1 MKTEQVFA
9 KKCVSV
15 PFQSRYFMVKL
26 IPASTI
32 ILSTLL
38 PGPAVHQL
46 HAQTDPPIFR
56 WGGSVEVSTSTLTM
70 REGETV
76 SYSVRLSEQPL
87 ADGWWVFVQVDGVVY
102 HDGEFTKP
110 GETEP
115 WIRWVPSVGW
125 KTDPVPGSSDPTR
138 WRTVSITARQDDDD
152 DDEFLTFTHAVW
164 DKDTNCPEF
173 LHAVAPVQV
182 RIIDDDRP
190 GGTVPDLEI
199 QDAEVTEG
207 GIAAFTVTLSSSSEV
222 PVTVSYETIDGT
234 ATAGADY
241 TTTSGTLSFTPGQT
255 TKRVEVPTLEDDEA
269 EETETFT
276 VQLSAPSGA
285 TVADGTGTGTIIDDD
300 GGGGSVPRIEIEDAE
315 VTEGG
320 IAAFTVTLS
329 SSSEVPVTVSYET
342 IDGTATAGADYTTT
356 SGTLSFTPGQTTKR
370 VEVPTL
376 EDDEAEETET
386 FTVQLSAPSGAT
398 VADGTG
404 TGTITDNDEAP
415 TITIGDA
422 RVTEGGTAEFT
433 VTLSSAA
440 TGAVTVSYATVDG
453 TATAGADYTTTSGML
468 TFEVNGDRTQRV
480 EVPTLEDDE
489 AEETETFTVQLSAP
503 SGATVADGTGTG
515 TITDNDEAPTITIGD
530 ARVTEGGIA
539 EFTVT
544 LSSAA
549 TGAVTVS
556 YATVDGTATAGA
568 DYTTTSG
575 MLTFEVNGDRTQRVE
590 VPTLE
595 DDEAEETETF
605 TVQLSAPSGATVA
618 DGTGT
623 GTITDNDEAP
633 TITIGDARVTEGG
646 IAEFTVTLSSAATRA
661 VTVSYATVDGTATA
675 GADYTTT
682 SGMLTFEVNGDR
694 TQRVEVPTLEDDE
707 AEETE
712 TFTVQLSAPSGA
724 TVADGTGTGTITDND
739 EAPTITIGDARVTE
753 GGIAEFTVTLSSAA
767 TRAVTVSYATVDGTA
782 TAGADYTTTSGML
795 TFEVNG
801 DRTQRVEVPTLED
814 DEAEETETFT
824 VQLSAP
830 SGATVA
836 DGTGTGTITDNDEAP
851 TITIGDARVTEGGT
865 AAFTVTLSSAA
876 TGAVTVS
883 YATVDGTATAGAD
896 YTTTSGMLTF
906 EVNGDR
912 TQRVEVPTLED
923 DEAEETETFTV
934 QLSAP
939 SGATVADGTG
949 TGTITDNDEAPTITI
964 GDARVTEGGT
974 AAFTVTLSSAATG
987 AVTVSYAT
995 VDGTATAGADY
1006 TTTSGMLTFEVN
1018 GDRTQRVEVPTLEDD
1033 EAEETETF
1041 TVQLSAPS
1049 GATVAD
1055 GTGTGT
1061 ITDNDEAPTIT
1072 IGDARVTEGGT
1083 AAFTV
1088 TLSSAA
1094 TGAVTVSYATV
1105 DGTATAGADYTTT
1118 SGMLTFEVN
1127 GDRTQRVEV
1136 PTLEDDEAEETE
1148 TFTVQL
1154 SAPSGA
1160 TVADGTG
1167 TGTITDNVQRSSRGV
1182 HRIVLPEMARAMA
1195 FTPNCRIE
1203 QALSDAPVQL
1213 AGDGGRA
1220 RLSLSS
1226 ALTSGRR
1233 TGPGAEPLT
1242 IDQAL
1247 DDVRFLT
1254 SSQQEGGSGG
1264 FAAWGCADRLS
1275 LNGGGG
1281 GAVPWNGDV
1290 FSAHLGA
1297 DVRLGSDVV
1306 AGFSLSRLRGSFEY
1320 RMGGSGGGEA
1330 AGAYE
1335 PRMTGIHPFLVW
1347 SVTPAVK
1354 LWATYGHGWGE
1365 LQFTND
1371 LAGRGDTGSSTLN
1384 SGIVGFV
1391 GCVLVCGAT
1400 TVRVKGEWAI
1410 AYMDL
1415 GAADRGLFDALKV
1428 YVQRVRY
1435 RAEVRQEHFLASGHW
1450 LSPWAELGF
1459 RHDAGDGERGG
1470 GLELGGGLRYRNSDT
1485 GLSVESEGRWLAFHQ
1500 STIHEW
1506 GFGTRILYD
1515 PGASERGVS
1524 VGLTPT
1530 WGRTASGVAQLWE
1543 QGSAVPTS
1551 YDATGPRL
1559 EAHVGYGFGV
1569 PRRRGALTPYV
1580 SMALGDELARGYRVG
1595 SHLAT
1600 GRSTNVNLELERRG
1614 HGAAPATYG
1623 ITARGTILF

>member
-1 MKTEQVFA
+1 MKVFA

-15 PFQSRYFMVKL
+15 PFQSRYFMLKL

-38 PGPAVHQL
+38 PGTAIHQL
-46 HAQTDPPIFR
+46 HAQTGPPIFR

-125 KTDPVPGSSDPTR
+125 ETDPVPGSSDPTR

-152 DDEFLTFTHAVW
+152 DDEFLTFTHEVW

-190 GGTVPDLEI
+190 GGTAPDLEI

-207 GIAAFTVTLSSSSEV
+207 GIAEFTVTLSSAATGA
-222 PVTVSYETIDGT
+222 VTVSYATVDGT

-241 TTTSGTLSFTPGQT
+241 TTTSGMLSFTPGQT
-255 TKRVEVPTLEDDEA
+255 TKRVEVQTLPDTDQEGA
-269 EETETFT
+269 ESFT
-276 VQLSAPSGA
+276 VRLSGA
-285 TVADGTGTGTIIDDD
+285 TGATLTDGVATGTILDDD
-300 GGGGSVPRIEIEDAE
+300 DRPSLRIGDAR

-320 IAAFTVTLS
+320 TAEFTVTLS
-329 SSSEVPVTVSYET
+329 SAATGAVTVSYAT
-342 IDGTATAGADYTTT
+342 VDGTATAGADYTTT
-356 SGTLSFTPGQTTKR
+356 SGMLTFEVNGDRTQR

-530 ARVTEGGIA
+530 ARVTEGGTA

-646 IAEFTVTLSSAATRA
+646 TAE
-661 VTVSYATVDGTATA
+661 
-675 GADYTTT
+675 
-682 SGMLTFEVNGDR
+682 
-694 TQRVEVPTLEDDE
+694 
-707 AEETE
+707 
-712 TFTVQLSAPSGA
+712 
-724 TVADGTGTGTITDND
+724 
-739 EAPTITIGDARVTE
+739 
-753 GGIAEFTVTLSSAA
+753 
-767 TRAVTVSYATVDGTA
+767 
-782 TAGADYTTTSGML
+782 
-795 TFEVNG
+795 
-801 DRTQRVEVPTLED
+801 
-814 DEAEETETFT
+814 
-824 VQLSAP
+824 
-830 SGATVA
+830 
-836 DGTGTGTITDNDEAP
+836 
-851 TITIGDARVTEGGT
+851 
-865 AAFTVTLSSAA
+865 FTVTLSSAA

-974 AAFTVTLSSAATG
+974 AEFTVTLSSAATG

-1083 AAFTV
+1083 AEFTV

-1580 SMALGDELARGYRVG
+1580 SMALGDEVARGYRVG

>member
-1 MKTEQVFA
+1 M
-9 KKCVSV
+9 
-15 PFQSRYFMVKL
+15 
-26 IPASTI
+26 
-32 ILSTLL
+32 
-38 PGPAVHQL
+38 
-46 HAQTDPPIFR
+46 
-56 WGGSVEVSTSTLTM
+56 
-70 REGETV
+70 
-76 SYSVRLSEQPL
+76 
-87 ADGWWVFVQVDGVVY
+87 
-102 HDGEFTKP
+102 
-110 GETEP
+110 
-115 WIRWVPSVGW
+115 
-125 KTDPVPGSSDPTR
+125 
-138 WRTVSITARQDDDD
+138 
-152 DDEFLTFTHAVW
+152 
-164 DKDTNCPEF
+164 
-173 LHAVAPVQV
+173 
-182 RIIDDDRP
+182 
-190 GGTVPDLEI
+190 
-199 QDAEVTEG
+199 
-207 GIAAFTVTLSSSSEV
+207 
-222 PVTVSYETIDGT
+222 
-234 ATAGADY
+234 AGADY
-241 TTTSGTLSFTPGQT
+241 TTTSGMLTFEVNGDRTQ
-255 TKRVEVPTLEDDEA
+255 RVEVPTLEDDEA

-300 GGGGSVPRIEIEDAE
+300 GGGGGSVPRIEIEDAE

-320 IAAFTVTLS
+320 IASFEVTLS
-329 SSSEVPVTVSYET
+329 SAPTRTVTVAYRT
-342 IDGTATAGADYTTT
+342 VDGTAVAGADYTTT
-356 SGTLSFTPGQTTKR
+356 SGMLTFEVNGDRTQRVEVPTLEDYEAEETETFTVQLSAPSGATVADGTGTGTIIDDDGGGGGSVPRIEIEDAEVTEGGIASFEVTLSSAPTRTVTVAYRTVDGTAVAGADYTTTSGMLTFEVNGDRTQR

-468 TFEVNGDRTQRV
+468 TFEVNGD
-480 EVPTLEDDE
+480 
-489 AEETETFTVQLSAP
+489 
-503 SGATVADGTGTG
+503 G
-515 TITDNDEAPTITIGD
+515 
-530 ARVTEGGIA
+530 
-539 EFTVT
+539 
-544 LSSAA
+544 
-549 TGAVTVS
+549 
-556 YATVDGTATAGA
+556 
-568 DYTTTSG
+568 
-575 MLTFEVNGDRTQRVE
+575 
-590 VPTLE
+590 
-595 DDEAEETETF
+595 
-605 TVQLSAPSGATVA
+605 
-618 DGTGT
+618 
-623 GTITDNDEAP
+623 
-633 TITIGDARVTEGG
+633 
-646 IAEFTVTLSSAATRA
+646 
-661 VTVSYATVDGTATA
+661 
-675 GADYTTT
+675 
-682 SGMLTFEVNGDR
+682 
-694 TQRVEVPTLEDDE
+694 
-707 AEETE
+707 
-712 TFTVQLSAPSGA
+712 
-724 TVADGTGTGTITDND
+724 
-739 EAPTITIGDARVTE
+739 
-753 GGIAEFTVTLSSAA
+753 
-767 TRAVTVSYATVDGTA
+767 
-782 TAGADYTTTSGML
+782 
-795 TFEVNG
+795 
-801 DRTQRVEVPTLED
+801 TQRVEVPTLED

-865 AAFTVTLSSAA
+865 A
-876 TGAVTVS
+876 
-883 YATVDGTATAGAD
+883 
-896 YTTTSGMLTF
+896 
-906 EVNGDR
+906 E
-912 TQRVEVPTLED
+912 
-923 DEAEETETFTV
+923 
-934 QLSAP
+934 
-939 SGATVADGTG
+939 
-949 TGTITDNDEAPTITI
+949 
-964 GDARVTEGGT
+964 
-974 AAFTVTLSSAATG
+974 
-987 AVTVSYAT
+987 
-995 VDGTATAGADY
+995 
-1006 TTTSGMLTFEVN
+1006 
-1018 GDRTQRVEVPTLEDD
+1018 
-1033 EAEETETF
+1033 
-1041 TVQLSAPS
+1041 
-1049 GATVAD
+1049 
-1055 GTGTGT
+1055 
-1061 ITDNDEAPTIT
+1061 
-1072 IGDARVTEGGT
+1072 
-1083 AAFTV
+1083 FTV

-1580 SMALGDELARGYRVG
+1580 SMALGDEVARGYRVG

-1623 ITARGTILF
+1623 IMARGTILF

>member
-1 MKTEQVFA
+1 MKTKQVFA

-15 PFQSRYFMVKL
+15 PFQSRYFMLKL

-38 PGPAVHQL
+38 PGTAVHQL

-152 DDEFLTFTHAVW
+152 DDEFLTFTHEVW

-207 GIAAFTVTLSSSSEV
+207 GIASFEVTLSSAPTRTVTVAYRTVDGTAVAGADYTTTSGMLTFEVNGDRTQRVEVRTLEDDEAEETETFTVQLSAPSGATVADGTGTGTIIDDDGGGGGSVPRIEIEDAEVTEGGIASFEVTLSSSSEV

-241 TTTSGTLSFTPGQT
+241 TTTSGMLTFEVNGDRTQ
-255 TKRVEVPTLEDDEA
+255 RVEVRTLEDDEA

-320 IAAFTVTLS
+320 IASFEVTLS
-329 SSSEVPVTVSYET
+329 SARRTVTVAYRT
-342 IDGTATAGADYTTT
+342 VDGTAVAGADYTTT
-356 SGTLSFTPGQTTKR
+356 SGMLTFEVNGDRTQR
-370 VEVPTL
+370 VEVRTL

-404 TGTITDNDEAP
+404 TGTIIDDDGGGGGSVPRIEIEDAEVTEGGIASFEVTLSSAPTRTVTVAYRTVDGTAVAGADYTTTSGMLTFEVNGDRTQRVEVRTLEDDEAEETETFTVQLSAPSGATVADGTGTGTIIDDDGGGGGSVPRIEIEDAEVTEGGIASFEVTLSSAP
-415 TITIGDA
+415 TRTVTVAYRTVDGTAVAGADYTTTSGMLTFEVNGDRTQRVEVRTLEDDEAEETETFTVRLSGATGATLTDGVATGTILDDDDRPSLRIGDARVTEGGTAEFTVTLRSDANGNGGLPHSGRDSRGRCRLHDHERDADVRGEWRQDTTRRGPDARGRRSRGDRDLHGPAERGHRGDADGRRRCPTGTILDDDDRPSLRIGDA

-480 EVPTLEDDE
+480 EV
-489 AEETETFTVQLSAP
+489 
-503 SGATVADGTGTG
+503 
-515 TITDNDEAPTITIGD
+515 
-530 ARVTEGGIA
+530 R
-539 EFTVT
+539 
-544 LSSAA
+544 
-549 TGAVTVS
+549 
-556 YATVDGTATAGA
+556 
-568 DYTTTSG
+568 
-575 MLTFEVNGDRTQRVE
+575 
-590 VPTLE
+590 
-595 DDEAEETETF
+595 
-605 TVQLSAPSGATVA
+605 
-618 DGTGT
+618 
-623 GTITDNDEAP
+623 
-633 TITIGDARVTEGG
+633 
-646 IAEFTVTLSSAATRA
+646 
-661 VTVSYATVDGTATA
+661 
-675 GADYTTT
+675 
-682 SGMLTFEVNGDR
+682 
-694 TQRVEVPTLEDDE
+694 
-707 AEETE
+707 
-712 TFTVQLSAPSGA
+712 
-724 TVADGTGTGTITDND
+724 
-739 EAPTITIGDARVTE
+739 
-753 GGIAEFTVTLSSAA
+753 
-767 TRAVTVSYATVDGTA
+767 
-782 TAGADYTTTSGML
+782 
-795 TFEVNG
+795 
-801 DRTQRVEVPTLED
+801 
-814 DEAEETETFT
+814 
-824 VQLSAP
+824 
-830 SGATVA
+830 
-836 DGTGTGTITDNDEAP
+836 
-851 TITIGDARVTEGGT
+851 
-865 AAFTVTLSSAA
+865 
-876 TGAVTVS
+876 
-883 YATVDGTATAGAD
+883 
-896 YTTTSGMLTF
+896 
-906 EVNGDR
+906 
-912 TQRVEVPTLED
+912 
-923 DEAEETETFTV
+923 
-934 QLSAP
+934 
-939 SGATVADGTG
+939 
-949 TGTITDNDEAPTITI
+949 
-964 GDARVTEGGT
+964 
-974 AAFTVTLSSAATG
+974 
-987 AVTVSYAT
+987 
-995 VDGTATAGADY
+995 
-1006 TTTSGMLTFEVN
+1006 
-1018 GDRTQRVEVPTLEDD
+1018 
-1033 EAEETETF
+1033 
-1041 TVQLSAPS
+1041 
-1049 GATVAD
+1049 
-1055 GTGTGT
+1055 
-1061 ITDNDEAPTIT
+1061 
-1072 IGDARVTEGGT
+1072 
-1083 AAFTV
+1083 
-1088 TLSSAA
+1088 
-1094 TGAVTVSYATV
+1094 
-1105 DGTATAGADYTTT
+1105 
-1118 SGMLTFEVN
+1118 
-1127 GDRTQRVEV
+1127 
-1136 PTLEDDEAEETE
+1136 TLEDDEAEETE

-1371 LAGRGDTGSSTLN
+1371 LAGRVDTGSSTLN

-1580 SMALGDELARGYRVG
+1580 SMALGDEVARGYRVG

>member
-38 PGPAVHQL
+38 PGTAVHQL
-46 HAQTDPPIFR
+46 HAQTDPPIFS

-102 HDGEFTKP
+102 PDGEFTKP

-320 IAAFTVTLS
+320 IAEFTVTLS
-329 SSSEVPVTVSYET
+329 SAATGAVTVSYAT
-342 IDGTATAGADYTTT
+342 VDGTATAGADYTTT
-356 SGTLSFTPGQTTKR
+356 SGMLTFEVNGDRTQRVEVPTLEDDEAEETETFTVQLSAPSGATVADGTGTGTIIDDDGGGGGSVPRIEIEDAEVTEGGIASFEVTLSSAPTRTVTVAYRTVDGTAVAGADYTTTSGMLTFEVNGDRTQR

-530 ARVTEGGIA
+530 ARVTEGG
-539 EFTVT
+539 T
-544 LSSAA
+544 AA
-549 TGAVTVS
+549 
-556 YATVDGTATAGA
+556 
-568 DYTTTSG
+568 
-575 MLTFEVNGDRTQRVE
+575 
-590 VPTLE
+590 
-595 DDEAEETETF
+595 
-605 TVQLSAPSGATVA
+605 
-618 DGTGT
+618 
-623 GTITDNDEAP
+623 
-633 TITIGDARVTEGG
+633 
-646 IAEFTVTLSSAATRA
+646 FTVTLSSAATRA

-949 TGTITDNDEAPTITI
+949 TGTITDN
-964 GDARVTEGGT
+964 
-974 AAFTVTLSSAATG
+974 
-987 AVTVSYAT
+987 
-995 VDGTATAGADY
+995 
-1006 TTTSGMLTFEVN
+1006 
-1018 GDRTQRVEVPTLEDD
+1018 
-1033 EAEETETF
+1033 
-1041 TVQLSAPS
+1041 
-1049 GATVAD
+1049 
-1055 GTGTGT
+1055 
-1061 ITDNDEAPTIT
+1061 
-1072 IGDARVTEGGT
+1072 
-1083 AAFTV
+1083 
-1088 TLSSAA
+1088 
-1094 TGAVTVSYATV
+1094 
-1105 DGTATAGADYTTT
+1105 
-1118 SGMLTFEVN
+1118 
-1127 GDRTQRVEV
+1127 
-1136 PTLEDDEAEETE
+1136 
-1148 TFTVQL
+1148 
-1154 SAPSGA
+1154 
-1160 TVADGTG
+1160 
-1167 TGTITDNVQRSSRGV
+1167 VQRSSRGV

-1254 SSQQEGGSGG
+1254 SSQQEGGIGG

-1580 SMALGDELARGYRVG
+1580 SMALGDEVARGYRVG

>member
-15 PFQSRYFMVKL
+15 PFQSRYFMLKL

-38 PGPAVHQL
+38 PGTAVHQL

-152 DDEFLTFTHAVW
+152 DDEFLTFTHEVW

-190 GGTVPDLEI
+190 GGTVPDL
-199 QDAEVTEG
+199 
-207 GIAAFTVTLSSSSEV
+207 
-222 PVTVSYETIDGT
+222 
-234 ATAGADY
+234 
-241 TTTSGTLSFTPGQT
+241 
-255 TKRVEVPTLEDDEA
+255 
-269 EETETFT
+269 
-276 VQLSAPSGA
+276 
-285 TVADGTGTGTIIDDD
+285 
-300 GGGGSVPRIEIEDAE
+300 EIEDAE

-356 SGTLSFTPGQTTKR
+356 SGMLTFEVNGDRTQR

-404 TGTITDNDEAP
+404 TGTIIDDDGGGGGSVPRIE
-415 TITIGDA
+415 IEDA
-422 RVTEGGTAEFT
+422 EVTEGGIASFE
-433 VTLSSAA
+433 VTLSSAP

-515 TITDNDEAPTITIGD
+515 TIIDDDGGGGGSVPRIEIED
-530 ARVTEGGIA
+530 AEVTEGGIA
-539 EFTVT
+539 SFEVT
-544 LSSAA
+544 LSSAP

-623 GTITDNDEAP
+623 GTIIDDDGGGGGSVPRIE
-633 TITIGDARVTEGG
+633 IEDAEVTEGG
-646 IAEFTVTLSSAATRA
+646 IASFEVTLSSA
-661 VTVSYATVDGTATA
+661 
-675 GADYTTT
+675 
-682 SGMLTFEVNGDR
+682 
-694 TQRVEVPTLEDDE
+694 P
-707 AEETE
+707 
-712 TFTVQLSAPSGA
+712 
-724 TVADGTGTGTITDND
+724 
-739 EAPTITIGDARVTE
+739 
-753 GGIAEFTVTLSSAA
+753 
-767 TRAVTVSYATVDGTA
+767 
-782 TAGADYTTTSGML
+782 
-795 TFEVNG
+795 
-801 DRTQRVEVPTLED
+801 
-814 DEAEETETFT
+814 
-824 VQLSAP
+824 
-830 SGATVA
+830 
-836 DGTGTGTITDNDEAP
+836 
-851 TITIGDARVTEGGT
+851 
-865 AAFTVTLSSAA
+865 

-974 AAFTVTLSSAATG
+974 A
-987 AVTVSYAT
+987 
-995 VDGTATAGADY
+995 
-1006 TTTSGMLTFEVN
+1006 E
-1018 GDRTQRVEVPTLEDD
+1018 
-1033 EAEETETF
+1033 
-1041 TVQLSAPS
+1041 
-1049 GATVAD
+1049 
-1055 GTGTGT
+1055 
-1061 ITDNDEAPTIT
+1061 
-1072 IGDARVTEGGT
+1072 
-1083 AAFTV
+1083 FTV

-1435 RAEVRQEHFLASGHW
+1435 RAEVRQEHFLDSGHW

-1580 SMALGDELARGYRVG
+1580 SMALGDEVARGYRVG

-1623 ITARGTILF
+1623 ITALGTILF

>member
-1 MKTEQVFA
+1 ML
-9 KKCVSV
+9 
-15 PFQSRYFMVKL
+15 KL

-38 PGPAVHQL
+38 PGTAVHQL

-102 HDGEFTKP
+102 HDGEFTKS

-152 DDEFLTFTHAVW
+152 DDEFLTFTHEVW

-207 GIAAFTVTLSSSSEV
+207 GIAEFTVTLSSSSEM

-255 TKRVEVPTLEDDEA
+255 T
-269 EETETFT
+269 
-276 VQLSAPSGA
+276 
-285 TVADGTGTGTIIDDD
+285 
-300 GGGGSVPRIEIEDAE
+300 
-315 VTEGG
+315 
-320 IAAFTVTLS
+320 
-329 SSSEVPVTVSYET
+329 
-342 IDGTATAGADYTTT
+342 
-356 SGTLSFTPGQTTKR
+356 
-370 VEVPTL
+370 
-376 EDDEAEETET
+376 
-386 FTVQLSAPSGAT
+386 
-398 VADGTG
+398 
-404 TGTITDNDEAP
+404 
-415 TITIGDA
+415 
-422 RVTEGGTAEFT
+422 
-433 VTLSSAA
+433 
-440 TGAVTVSYATVDG
+440 
-453 TATAGADYTTTSGML
+453 
-468 TFEVNGDRTQRV
+468 QRV

-503 SGATVADGTGTG
+503 SGATLADGTGTG
-515 TITDNDEAPTITIGD
+515 TITDDDGGGGGSVPRIEIED
-530 ARVTEGGIA
+530 AEVTEGGIA
-539 EFTVT
+539 SFEVT
-544 LSSAA
+544 LSSAP
-549 TGAVTVS
+549 TRTVTVA
-556 YATVDGTATAGA
+556 YRTVDGTA
-568 DYTTTSG
+568 
-575 MLTFEVNGDRTQRVE
+575 V
-590 VPTLE
+590 
-595 DDEAEETETF
+595 
-605 TVQLSAPSGATVA
+605 
-618 DGTGT
+618 
-623 GTITDNDEAP
+623 
-633 TITIGDARVTEGG
+633 
-646 IAEFTVTLSSAATRA
+646 
-661 VTVSYATVDGTATA
+661 
-675 GADYTTT
+675 
-682 SGMLTFEVNGDR
+682 
-694 TQRVEVPTLEDDE
+694 
-707 AEETE
+707 
-712 TFTVQLSAPSGA
+712 
-724 TVADGTGTGTITDND
+724 
-739 EAPTITIGDARVTE
+739 
-753 GGIAEFTVTLSSAA
+753 
-767 TRAVTVSYATVDGTA
+767 
-782 TAGADYTTTSGML
+782 AGADYTTTSGML

-865 AAFTVTLSSAA
+865 AEFTVTLSSSSEMP
-876 TGAVTVS
+876 VTVS
-883 YATVDGTATAGAD
+883 YETIDGTATAGADYTTTSGTLSFTPGQTTQRVEVPTLEDDEAEETETFTVQLSAPSGATVADGTGTGTITDDDGGGGGSVPRIEIEDAEVTEGGIASFEVTLSSAPTRTVTVAYRTVDGTAVAGAD

-974 AAFTVTLSSAATG
+974 AEFTVTLSSSSEMP
-987 AVTVSYAT
+987 VTVSYET
-995 VDGTATAGADY
+995 IDGTATAGADY
-1006 TTTSGMLTFEVN
+1006 TTTSG
-1018 GDRTQRVEVPTLEDD
+1018 
-1033 EAEETETF
+1033 
-1041 TVQLSAPS
+1041 
-1049 GATVAD
+1049 
-1055 GTGTGT
+1055 
-1061 ITDNDEAPTIT
+1061 
-1072 IGDARVTEGGT
+1072 
-1083 AAFTV
+1083 
-1088 TLSSAA
+1088 TLSF
-1094 TGAVTVSYATV
+1094 TPGQT
-1105 DGTATAGADYTTT
+1105 
-1118 SGMLTFEVN
+1118 
-1127 GDRTQRVEV
+1127 TQRVEV

-1371 LAGRGDTGSSTLN
+1371 LAGSGDTGSSTLN

-1580 SMALGDELARGYRVG
+1580 SMALGDEVARGYRVG

-1600 GRSTNVNLELERRG
+1600 GWSTNVNLELERRG

>member
-1 MKTEQVFA
+1 M
-9 KKCVSV
+9 
-15 PFQSRYFMVKL
+15 
-26 IPASTI
+26 
-32 ILSTLL
+32 
-38 PGPAVHQL
+38 
-46 HAQTDPPIFR
+46 
-56 WGGSVEVSTSTLTM
+56 
-70 REGETV
+70 
-76 SYSVRLSEQPL
+76 
-87 ADGWWVFVQVDGVVY
+87 
-102 HDGEFTKP
+102 
-110 GETEP
+110 
-115 WIRWVPSVGW
+115 
-125 KTDPVPGSSDPTR
+125 
-138 WRTVSITARQDDDD
+138 
-152 DDEFLTFTHAVW
+152 
-164 DKDTNCPEF
+164 
-173 LHAVAPVQV
+173 

-199 QDAEVTEG
+199 HDAEVTEG

-255 TKRVEVPTLEDDEA
+255 TKRVEVQTLPDTDQEGA
-269 EETETFT
+269 ESFT
-276 VQLSAPSGA
+276 VRLSGA
-285 TVADGTGTGTIIDDD
+285 TGATLTDGVATGTILDDD
-300 GGGGSVPRIEIEDAE
+300 DRPSLRIGDAR

-320 IAAFTVTLS
+320 TAEFTVTLS
-329 SSSEVPVTVSYET
+329 SAATGAVTVSYAT
-342 IDGTATAGADYTTT
+342 VDGTATAGADYTTT
-356 SGTLSFTPGQTTKR
+356 SGMLTFEVNGDRTQR

-530 ARVTEGGIA
+530 ARVTEGGTA

-646 IAEFTVTLSSAATRA
+646 TAEFTVTLSSAATGA

-724 TVADGTGTGTITDND
+724 TVADGTGTGTIIDD
-739 EAPTITIGDARVTE
+739 DGGGGGSVPRIEIEDAEVTE
-753 GGIAEFTVTLSSAA
+753 GGIASFEVTLSSAP
-767 TRAVTVSYATVDGTA
+767 TRTVTVAYRTVDGTA
-782 TAGADYTTTSGML
+782 VAGADYTTTSGML

-865 AAFTVTLSSAA
+865 AEFTVTLSSAA

-974 AAFTVTLSSAATG
+974 A
-987 AVTVSYAT
+987 
-995 VDGTATAGADY
+995 
-1006 TTTSGMLTFEVN
+1006 E
-1018 GDRTQRVEVPTLEDD
+1018 
-1033 EAEETETF
+1033 
-1041 TVQLSAPS
+1041 
-1049 GATVAD
+1049 
-1055 GTGTGT
+1055 
-1061 ITDNDEAPTIT
+1061 
-1072 IGDARVTEGGT
+1072 
-1083 AAFTV
+1083 FTV

-1410 AYMDL
+1410 AYMDF

-1580 SMALGDELARGYRVG
+1580 SMALGDEVARGYRVG

-1623 ITARGTILF
+1623 IMARGTILF

>member
-15 PFQSRYFMVKL
+15 PFQSRYFMLKL

-38 PGPAVHQL
+38 PGTAVHQL

-152 DDEFLTFTHAVW
+152 DDEFLTFTHEVW

-255 TKRVEVPTLEDDEA
+255 TKRVEVQTLEDDEA

-300 GGGGSVPRIEIEDAE
+300 GGGGGSVPRIEIEDAE

-320 IAAFTVTLS
+320 IA
-329 SSSEVPVTVSYET
+329 
-342 IDGTATAGADYTTT
+342 
-356 SGTLSFTPGQTTKR
+356 SF
-370 VEVPTL
+370 E
-376 EDDEAEETET
+376 
-386 FTVQLSAPSGAT
+386 
-398 VADGTG
+398 
-404 TGTITDNDEAP
+404 
-415 TITIGDA
+415 
-422 RVTEGGTAEFT
+422 
-433 VTLSSAA
+433 VTLSSAP
-440 TGAVTVSYATVDG
+440 TRTVTVAYRTVDG
-453 TATAGADYTTTSGML
+453 TAVAGADYTTTSGML

-515 TITDNDEAPTITIGD
+515 TIIDDDGGGGGSVPRIEIED
-530 ARVTEGGIA
+530 AEVTEGGIA
-539 EFTVT
+539 SFEVT
-544 LSSAA
+544 LSSAP
-549 TGAVTVS
+549 TRTVTVA
-556 YATVDGTATAGA
+556 YRTVDGTAVAGA

-623 GTITDNDEAP
+623 GTIIDDDGGGGGSVPRIE
-633 TITIGDARVTEGG
+633 IEDAEVTEGG
-646 IAEFTVTLSSAATRA
+646 IASFEVTLSSAPTRTVTVAYRTVDGTAVAGADYTTTSGMLTFEVNGDRTQRVEVPTLEDDEAEETETFTVQLSAPSGATVADGTGTGTIIDDDGGGGGSVPRIEIEDAEVTEGGIASFEVTLSSAPTRTVTVAYRTVDGTAVAGADYTTTSGMLTFEVNGDRTQRVEVPTLEDDEAEETETFTVQLSAPSGATVADGTGTGTIIDDDGGGGGSVPRIEIEDAEVTEGGIASFEVTLSSAPTRA

-724 TVADGTGTGTITDND
+724 TVADGTGTGTIIDD
-739 EAPTITIGDARVTE
+739 DGGGGGSVPRIEIEDAEVTE
-753 GGIAEFTVTLSSAA
+753 GGIASFEVTLSSAP
-767 TRAVTVSYATVDGTA
+767 TR
-782 TAGADYTTTSGML
+782 
-795 TFEVNG
+795 
-801 DRTQRVEVPTLED
+801 
-814 DEAEETETFT
+814 
-824 VQLSAP
+824 
-830 SGATVA
+830 
-836 DGTGTGTITDNDEAP
+836 
-851 TITIGDARVTEGGT
+851 
-865 AAFTVTLSSAA
+865 
-876 TGAVTVS
+876 
-883 YATVDGTATAGAD
+883 
-896 YTTTSGMLTF
+896 
-906 EVNGDR
+906 
-912 TQRVEVPTLED
+912 
-923 DEAEETETFTV
+923 
-934 QLSAP
+934 
-939 SGATVADGTG
+939 
-949 TGTITDNDEAPTITI
+949 
-964 GDARVTEGGT
+964 
-974 AAFTVTLSSAATG
+974 
-987 AVTVSYAT
+987 
-995 VDGTATAGADY
+995 
-1006 TTTSGMLTFEVN
+1006 
-1018 GDRTQRVEVPTLEDD
+1018 
-1033 EAEETETF
+1033 
-1041 TVQLSAPS
+1041 
-1049 GATVAD
+1049 
-1055 GTGTGT
+1055 
-1061 ITDNDEAPTIT
+1061 
-1072 IGDARVTEGGT
+1072 
-1083 AAFTV
+1083 
-1088 TLSSAA
+1088 
-1094 TGAVTVSYATV
+1094 AVTVSYATV

-1580 SMALGDELARGYRVG
+1580 SMALGDEVARGYRVG

>member
-1 MKTEQVFA
+1 MSHQVKTEQVFA

-15 PFQSRYFMVKL
+15 PFQSRYFMLKL

-38 PGPAVHQL
+38 PGTAIHQL
-46 HAQTDPPIFR
+46 HAQTDPPIFS

-125 KTDPVPGSSDPTR
+125 ETDPVPGSSDPTR

-152 DDEFLTFTHAVW
+152 DDEFLTFTHEVW

-190 GGTVPDLEI
+190 GGTAPDLEI

-207 GIAAFTVTLSSSSEV
+207 GIAEFTVTLSSSSEV

-255 TKRVEVPTLEDDEA
+255 TKRVEVQTLPDTDQEGA
-269 EETETFT
+269 ESFT
-276 VQLSAPSGA
+276 VRLSGASGA
-285 TVADGTGTGTIIDDD
+285 TLTDSVATGTILDDD
-300 GGGGSVPRIEIEDAE
+300 DRPSLRIGDAR

-320 IAAFTVTLS
+320 TAEFTVTLS
-329 SSSEVPVTVSYET
+329 SAATGAVTVSYAT
-342 IDGTATAGADYTTT
+342 VDGTATAGADYTTT
-356 SGTLSFTPGQTTKR
+356 SGMLTFEVNGDRTQR

-530 ARVTEGGIA
+530 ARVTEGGTA

-646 IAEFTVTLSSAATRA
+646 TAE
-661 VTVSYATVDGTATA
+661 
-675 GADYTTT
+675 
-682 SGMLTFEVNGDR
+682 
-694 TQRVEVPTLEDDE
+694 
-707 AEETE
+707 
-712 TFTVQLSAPSGA
+712 
-724 TVADGTGTGTITDND
+724 
-739 EAPTITIGDARVTE
+739 
-753 GGIAEFTVTLSSAA
+753 
-767 TRAVTVSYATVDGTA
+767 
-782 TAGADYTTTSGML
+782 
-795 TFEVNG
+795 
-801 DRTQRVEVPTLED
+801 
-814 DEAEETETFT
+814 
-824 VQLSAP
+824 
-830 SGATVA
+830 
-836 DGTGTGTITDNDEAP
+836 
-851 TITIGDARVTEGGT
+851 
-865 AAFTVTLSSAA
+865 FTVTLSSAA

-974 AAFTVTLSSAATG
+974 AEFTVTLSSAATG

-1083 AAFTV
+1083 AEFTV

-1247 DDVRFLT
+1247 DDMRFLT
-1254 SSQQEGGSGG
+1254 SSQQEGGSDG

-1275 LNGGGG
+1275 LNGG
-1281 GAVPWNGDV
+1281 
-1290 FSAHLGA
+1290 
-1297 DVRLGSDVV
+1297 
-1306 AGFSLSRLRGSFEY
+1306 
-1320 RMGGSGGGEA
+1320 A
-1330 AGAYE
+1330 AGPCRGTAMCSA
-1335 PRMTGIHPFLVW
+1335 RT
-1347 SVTPAVK
+1347 
-1354 LWATYGHGWGE
+1354 WALTYGSAPMSWR
-1365 LQFTND
+1365 D
-1371 LAGRGDTGSSTLN
+1371 SPCPACAAPSST
-1384 SGIVGFV
+1384 G
-1391 GCVLVCGAT
+1391 
-1400 TVRVKGEWAI
+1400 
-1410 AYMDL
+1410 
-1415 GAADRGLFDALKV
+1415 
-1428 YVQRVRY
+1428 
-1435 RAEVRQEHFLASGHW
+1435 
-1450 LSPWAELGF
+1450 
-1459 RHDAGDGERGG
+1459 
-1470 GLELGGGLRYRNSDT
+1470 
-1485 GLSVESEGRWLAFHQ
+1485 
-1500 STIHEW
+1500 
-1506 GFGTRILYD
+1506 
-1515 PGASERGVS
+1515 
-1524 VGLTPT
+1524 
-1530 WGRTASGVAQLWE
+1530 
-1543 QGSAVPTS
+1543 
-1551 YDATGPRL
+1551 
-1559 EAHVGYGFGV
+1559 
-1569 PRRRGALTPYV
+1569 
-1580 SMALGDELARGYRVG
+1580 
-1595 SHLAT
+1595 
-1600 GRSTNVNLELERRG
+1600 
-1614 HGAAPATYG
+1614 
-1623 ITARGTILF
+1623 

>member
-1 MKTEQVFA
+1 M
-9 KKCVSV
+9 
-15 PFQSRYFMVKL
+15 
-26 IPASTI
+26 
-32 ILSTLL
+32 
-38 PGPAVHQL
+38 
-46 HAQTDPPIFR
+46 
-56 WGGSVEVSTSTLTM
+56 
-70 REGETV
+70 
-76 SYSVRLSEQPL
+76 
-87 ADGWWVFVQVDGVVY
+87 
-102 HDGEFTKP
+102 
-110 GETEP
+110 
-115 WIRWVPSVGW
+115 
-125 KTDPVPGSSDPTR
+125 
-138 WRTVSITARQDDDD
+138 
-152 DDEFLTFTHAVW
+152 
-164 DKDTNCPEF
+164 
-173 LHAVAPVQV
+173 
-182 RIIDDDRP
+182 
-190 GGTVPDLEI
+190 
-199 QDAEVTEG
+199 
-207 GIAAFTVTLSSSSEV
+207 TLSSSSEV

-241 TTTSGTLSFTPGQT
+241 MTTSGTLSFTPGQT
-255 TKRVEVPTLEDDEA
+255 TKRVEVQTLPDTDQEGAESFTVRLSGATGATLTDGVATGTILDDDDRPSLRIGDARVTEGGTAEFTVTLSSSLEVPVTVSYETIDGTATAGADYTTTSGMLTFEVNGDRTQRVEVQTLEDDEAEETETFTVQLSAPSGATVADGTGTGTIIDDDGGGGGSVPRIEIEDAEVTEGGIASFEVTLSSAPTRTVTVAYRTVDGTAVAGADYTTMSGMLTFEVNGDRTQRVEVQTLEDDEA

-320 IAAFTVTLS
+320 IASFEVTLS
-329 SSSEVPVTVSYET
+329 SAATGAVTVPYAT
-342 IDGTATAGADYTTT
+342 VDGTATAGADYTTT
-356 SGTLSFTPGQTTKR
+356 SGMLTFEVNGDRTQR
-370 VEVPTL
+370 VEVQTL

-440 TGAVTVSYATVDG
+440 TGVVTVSYATVDG

-480 EVPTLEDDE
+480 EVQTLPDTDQE
-489 AEETETFTVQLSAP
+489 
-503 SGATVADGTGTG
+503 GA
-515 TITDNDEAPTITIGD
+515 
-530 ARVTEGGIA
+530 
-539 EFTVT
+539 
-544 LSSAA
+544 
-549 TGAVTVS
+549 
-556 YATVDGTATAGA
+556 
-568 DYTTTSG
+568 
-575 MLTFEVNGDRTQRVE
+575 
-590 VPTLE
+590 
-595 DDEAEETETF
+595 
-605 TVQLSAPSGATVA
+605 
-618 DGTGT
+618 
-623 GTITDNDEAP
+623 
-633 TITIGDARVTEGG
+633 
-646 IAEFTVTLSSAATRA
+646 
-661 VTVSYATVDGTATA
+661 
-675 GADYTTT
+675 
-682 SGMLTFEVNGDR
+682 
-694 TQRVEVPTLEDDE
+694 
-707 AEETE
+707 
-712 TFTVQLSAPSGA
+712 
-724 TVADGTGTGTITDND
+724 
-739 EAPTITIGDARVTE
+739 
-753 GGIAEFTVTLSSAA
+753 
-767 TRAVTVSYATVDGTA
+767 
-782 TAGADYTTTSGML
+782 
-795 TFEVNG
+795 
-801 DRTQRVEVPTLED
+801 
-814 DEAEETETFT
+814 
-824 VQLSAP
+824 
-830 SGATVA
+830 
-836 DGTGTGTITDNDEAP
+836 
-851 TITIGDARVTEGGT
+851 
-865 AAFTVTLSSAA
+865 
-876 TGAVTVS
+876 
-883 YATVDGTATAGAD
+883 
-896 YTTTSGMLTF
+896 
-906 EVNGDR
+906 
-912 TQRVEVPTLED
+912 
-923 DEAEETETFTV
+923 
-934 QLSAP
+934 
-939 SGATVADGTG
+939 
-949 TGTITDNDEAPTITI
+949 
-964 GDARVTEGGT
+964 
-974 AAFTVTLSSAATG
+974 
-987 AVTVSYAT
+987 
-995 VDGTATAGADY
+995 
-1006 TTTSGMLTFEVN
+1006 
-1018 GDRTQRVEVPTLEDD
+1018 
-1033 EAEETETF
+1033 
-1041 TVQLSAPS
+1041 
-1049 GATVAD
+1049 
-1055 GTGTGT
+1055 
-1061 ITDNDEAPTIT
+1061 
-1072 IGDARVTEGGT
+1072 
-1083 AAFTV
+1083 
-1088 TLSSAA
+1088 
-1094 TGAVTVSYATV
+1094 
-1105 DGTATAGADYTTT
+1105 
-1118 SGMLTFEVN
+1118 
-1127 GDRTQRVEV
+1127 
-1136 PTLEDDEAEETE
+1136 E

-1254 SSQQEGGSGG
+1254 SSQQEGGRGG

-1297 DVRLGSDVV
+1297 DIRLGSDVV
-1306 AGFSLSRLRGSFEY
+1306 AGFSLSRVRGSFEY

-1354 LWATYGHGWGE
+1354 LWATYGHGRGE

-1428 YVQRVRY
+1428 DVQRVRY

-1450 LSPWAELGF
+1450 LSPWAELGL

-1559 EAHVGYGFGV
+1559 KAHVGYGFGV

-1580 SMALGDELARGYRVG
+1580 SMALGDEVARGYRVG

-1614 HGAAPATYG
+1614 HGAAPATYE
-1623 ITARGTILF
+1623 ITARGTVLF

>member
-1 MKTEQVFA
+1 ML
-9 KKCVSV
+9 
-15 PFQSRYFMVKL
+15 KL

-38 PGPAVHQL
+38 PGTAVHQL

-102 HDGEFTKP
+102 HDGVFTKP

-125 KTDPVPGSSDPTR
+125 ETDPVPGSSDPTR

-207 GIAAFTVTLSSSSEV
+207 GIAAFTVTLRSSSEV

-255 TKRVEVPTLEDDEA
+255 TKRVEVQTLEDDEAEETETFTVQLSAPSGATVADGTGTGTIIDDDGGGGSVPRIEIEDAEVTEGGIAAFTVTLSSSSEVPVTVSYETIDGTATAGTDYTTTSGTLSFTPGQTTKRVEVQTLEDDEA

-356 SGTLSFTPGQTTKR
+356 SGMLSFTPGQTTKR
-370 VEVPTL
+370 VEVQTLEDDEAEETETFTVQLSAPSGATVADGTGTGTITDNDEAPAITIGDARVTEGGTAEFTVTLSSAATGAVTVSYATVDGTATAGADYTTTSGMLSFTPGQTTKRVEVQTLEDDEAEETETFTVQLSAPSGATVADGTGTGTITDNDEAPAITIGDARVTEGGTAEFTVTLSSAATGAVTVSYATVDGTATAGADYTTTSGMLSFTPGQTTKRVEVQTL

-453 TATAGADYTTTSGML
+453 TATAGADYTATSGML
-468 TFEVNGDRTQRV
+468 SFTPGQTTKRV
-480 EVPTLEDDE
+480 EV
-489 AEETETFTVQLSAP
+489 Q
-503 SGATVADGTGTG
+503 
-515 TITDNDEAPTITIGD
+515 
-530 ARVTEGGIA
+530 
-539 EFTVT
+539 
-544 LSSAA
+544 
-549 TGAVTVS
+549 
-556 YATVDGTATAGA
+556 
-568 DYTTTSG
+568 
-575 MLTFEVNGDRTQRVE
+575 
-590 VPTLE
+590 
-595 DDEAEETETF
+595 
-605 TVQLSAPSGATVA
+605 
-618 DGTGT
+618 
-623 GTITDNDEAP
+623 
-633 TITIGDARVTEGG
+633 
-646 IAEFTVTLSSAATRA
+646 
-661 VTVSYATVDGTATA
+661 
-675 GADYTTT
+675 
-682 SGMLTFEVNGDR
+682 
-694 TQRVEVPTLEDDE
+694 
-707 AEETE
+707 
-712 TFTVQLSAPSGA
+712 
-724 TVADGTGTGTITDND
+724 
-739 EAPTITIGDARVTE
+739 
-753 GGIAEFTVTLSSAA
+753 
-767 TRAVTVSYATVDGTA
+767 
-782 TAGADYTTTSGML
+782 
-795 TFEVNG
+795 
-801 DRTQRVEVPTLED
+801 
-814 DEAEETETFT
+814 
-824 VQLSAP
+824 
-830 SGATVA
+830 
-836 DGTGTGTITDNDEAP
+836 
-851 TITIGDARVTEGGT
+851 
-865 AAFTVTLSSAA
+865 
-876 TGAVTVS
+876 
-883 YATVDGTATAGAD
+883 
-896 YTTTSGMLTF
+896 
-906 EVNGDR
+906 
-912 TQRVEVPTLED
+912 
-923 DEAEETETFTV
+923 
-934 QLSAP
+934 
-939 SGATVADGTG
+939 
-949 TGTITDNDEAPTITI
+949 
-964 GDARVTEGGT
+964 
-974 AAFTVTLSSAATG
+974 
-987 AVTVSYAT
+987 
-995 VDGTATAGADY
+995 
-1006 TTTSGMLTFEVN
+1006 
-1018 GDRTQRVEVPTLEDD
+1018 
-1033 EAEETETF
+1033 
-1041 TVQLSAPS
+1041 
-1049 GATVAD
+1049 
-1055 GTGTGT
+1055 
-1061 ITDNDEAPTIT
+1061 
-1072 IGDARVTEGGT
+1072 
-1083 AAFTV
+1083 
-1088 TLSSAA
+1088 
-1094 TGAVTVSYATV
+1094 
-1105 DGTATAGADYTTT
+1105 
-1118 SGMLTFEVN
+1118 
-1127 GDRTQRVEV
+1127 
-1136 PTLEDDEAEETE
+1136 TLEDDEAEETE

-1459 RHDAGDGERGG
+1459 RHDAGDGERGV

-1485 GLSVESEGRWLAFHQ
+1485 GLSVQSEGRWLAFHQ

-1580 SMALGDELARGYRVG
+1580 SMALGDEVARGYRVG

>member
-1 MKTEQVFA
+1 MSHQVKTEQVFA

-15 PFQSRYFMVKL
+15 PFQSRYFMLKL

-38 PGPAVHQL
+38 PGTAIHQL
-46 HAQTDPPIFR
+46 HAQTDPPIFS

-125 KTDPVPGSSDPTR
+125 ETDPVPGSSDPTR

-152 DDEFLTFTHAVW
+152 DDEFLTFTHEVW

-190 GGTVPDLEI
+190 GGTAPDLEI

-207 GIAAFTVTLSSSSEV
+207 GIAE
-222 PVTVSYETIDGT
+222 
-234 ATAGADY
+234 
-241 TTTSGTLSFTPGQT
+241 
-255 TKRVEVPTLEDDEA
+255 
-269 EETETFT
+269 
-276 VQLSAPSGA
+276 
-285 TVADGTGTGTIIDDD
+285 
-300 GGGGSVPRIEIEDAE
+300 
-315 VTEGG
+315 
-320 IAAFTVTLS
+320 
-329 SSSEVPVTVSYET
+329 
-342 IDGTATAGADYTTT
+342 
-356 SGTLSFTPGQTTKR
+356 
-370 VEVPTL
+370 
-376 EDDEAEETET
+376 
-386 FTVQLSAPSGAT
+386 
-398 VADGTG
+398 
-404 TGTITDNDEAP
+404 
-415 TITIGDA
+415 
-422 RVTEGGTAEFT
+422 
-433 VTLSSAA
+433 
-440 TGAVTVSYATVDG
+440 
-453 TATAGADYTTTSGML
+453 
-468 TFEVNGDRTQRV
+468 
-480 EVPTLEDDE
+480 
-489 AEETETFTVQLSAP
+489 
-503 SGATVADGTGTG
+503 
-515 TITDNDEAPTITIGD
+515 
-530 ARVTEGGIA
+530 
-539 EFTVT
+539 
-544 LSSAA
+544 
-549 TGAVTVS
+549 
-556 YATVDGTATAGA
+556 
-568 DYTTTSG
+568 
-575 MLTFEVNGDRTQRVE
+575 
-590 VPTLE
+590 
-595 DDEAEETETF
+595 
-605 TVQLSAPSGATVA
+605 
-618 DGTGT
+618 
-623 GTITDNDEAP
+623 
-633 TITIGDARVTEGG
+633 
-646 IAEFTVTLSSAATRA
+646 
-661 VTVSYATVDGTATA
+661 
-675 GADYTTT
+675 
-682 SGMLTFEVNGDR
+682 
-694 TQRVEVPTLEDDE
+694 
-707 AEETE
+707 
-712 TFTVQLSAPSGA
+712 
-724 TVADGTGTGTITDND
+724 
-739 EAPTITIGDARVTE
+739 
-753 GGIAEFTVTLSSAA
+753 
-767 TRAVTVSYATVDGTA
+767 
-782 TAGADYTTTSGML
+782 
-795 TFEVNG
+795 
-801 DRTQRVEVPTLED
+801 
-814 DEAEETETFT
+814 
-824 VQLSAP
+824 
-830 SGATVA
+830 
-836 DGTGTGTITDNDEAP
+836 
-851 TITIGDARVTEGGT
+851 
-865 AAFTVTLSSAA
+865 
-876 TGAVTVS
+876 
-883 YATVDGTATAGAD
+883 
-896 YTTTSGMLTF
+896 
-906 EVNGDR
+906 
-912 TQRVEVPTLED
+912 
-923 DEAEETETFTV
+923 
-934 QLSAP
+934 
-939 SGATVADGTG
+939 
-949 TGTITDNDEAPTITI
+949 
-964 GDARVTEGGT
+964 
-974 AAFTVTLSSAATG
+974 
-987 AVTVSYAT
+987 
-995 VDGTATAGADY
+995 
-1006 TTTSGMLTFEVN
+1006 
-1018 GDRTQRVEVPTLEDD
+1018 
-1033 EAEETETF
+1033 
-1041 TVQLSAPS
+1041 
-1049 GATVAD
+1049 
-1055 GTGTGT
+1055 
-1061 ITDNDEAPTIT
+1061 
-1072 IGDARVTEGGT
+1072 
-1083 AAFTV
+1083 FTV

-1247 DDVRFLT
+1247 DDMRFLT
-1254 SSQQEGGSGG
+1254 SSQQEGGSDG

-1320 RMGGSGGGEA
+1320 RIGGSGGGEA

-1428 YVQRVRY
+1428 DAQRVRY

-1580 SMALGDELARGYRVG
+1580 SMALGDEVARGYRVG

>member
-38 PGPAVHQL
+38 PGTAVHQL

-152 DDEFLTFTHAVW
+152 DDEFLTFTHEVW

-356 SGTLSFTPGQTTKR
+356 SGMLTFEVNGDRTQR

-386 FTVQLSAPSGAT
+386 FTVRLSAPSGATVADGTGTGTITDNDEAPTITIGDARVTEGGTAEFTVTLSSAATRAVTVSYATVDGTATAGADYTTTSGMLTFEVNGDRTQRVEVPTLEDDEAEETETFTVRLSAPSGATVADGTGTGTITDNDEAPTITIGDARVTEGGTAEFTVTLSSAATRAVTVSYATVDGTATAGADYTTTSGMLTFEVNGDRTQRVEVPTLEDDEAEETETFTVRLSAPSGAT

-489 AEETETFTVQLSAP
+489 AEETETFTV
-503 SGATVADGTGTG
+503 
-515 TITDNDEAPTITIGD
+515 
-530 ARVTEGGIA
+530 R
-539 EFTVT
+539 
-544 LSSAA
+544 
-549 TGAVTVS
+549 
-556 YATVDGTATAGA
+556 
-568 DYTTTSG
+568 
-575 MLTFEVNGDRTQRVE
+575 
-590 VPTLE
+590 
-595 DDEAEETETF
+595 
-605 TVQLSAPSGATVA
+605 
-618 DGTGT
+618 
-623 GTITDNDEAP
+623 
-633 TITIGDARVTEGG
+633 
-646 IAEFTVTLSSAATRA
+646 
-661 VTVSYATVDGTATA
+661 
-675 GADYTTT
+675 
-682 SGMLTFEVNGDR
+682 
-694 TQRVEVPTLEDDE
+694 
-707 AEETE
+707 
-712 TFTVQLSAPSGA
+712 
-724 TVADGTGTGTITDND
+724 
-739 EAPTITIGDARVTE
+739 
-753 GGIAEFTVTLSSAA
+753 
-767 TRAVTVSYATVDGTA
+767 
-782 TAGADYTTTSGML
+782 
-795 TFEVNG
+795 
-801 DRTQRVEVPTLED
+801 
-814 DEAEETETFT
+814 
-824 VQLSAP
+824 LSAP

-934 QLSAP
+934 
-939 SGATVADGTG
+939 
-949 TGTITDNDEAPTITI
+949 
-964 GDARVTEGGT
+964 R
-974 AAFTVTLSSAATG
+974 
-987 AVTVSYAT
+987 
-995 VDGTATAGADY
+995 
-1006 TTTSGMLTFEVN
+1006 
-1018 GDRTQRVEVPTLEDD
+1018 
-1033 EAEETETF
+1033 
-1041 TVQLSAPS
+1041 
-1049 GATVAD
+1049 
-1055 GTGTGT
+1055 
-1061 ITDNDEAPTIT
+1061 
-1072 IGDARVTEGGT
+1072 
-1083 AAFTV
+1083 
-1088 TLSSAA
+1088 
-1094 TGAVTVSYATV
+1094 
-1105 DGTATAGADYTTT
+1105 
-1118 SGMLTFEVN
+1118 
-1127 GDRTQRVEV
+1127 
-1136 PTLEDDEAEETE
+1136 
-1148 TFTVQL
+1148 L

-1254 SSQQEGGSGG
+1254 SSQQEGGIGG

-1580 SMALGDELARGYRVG
+1580 SMALGDEVARGYRVG

>member
-1 MKTEQVFA
+1 MSHQVKTKQVFA

-15 PFQSRYFMVKL
+15 PFQSRHFMLKL

-38 PGPAVHQL
+38 PGTAVHQL
-46 HAQTDPPIFR
+46 HAQTGPPIFR

-102 HDGEFTKP
+102 PDGEFTKP

-138 WRTVSITARQDDDD
+138 WRTVSITARQDDDEK
-152 DDEFLTFTHAVW
+152 DEFLTFTHEVW

-241 TTTSGTLSFTPGQT
+241 MTTSGTLSFTPGQT
-255 TKRVEVPTLEDDEA
+255 TKRVEVQTLPDTDQEG
-269 EETETFT
+269 TESFT
-276 VQLSAPSGA
+276 VRLSGA
-285 TVADGTGTGTIIDDD
+285 TGATLTDGVATGTILDDD
-300 GGGGSVPRIEIEDAE
+300 DRPSLRIGDAR

-320 IAAFTVTLS
+320 TAEFTVTLS

-342 IDGTATAGADYTTT
+342 IDGTATAGADYMTT

-370 VEVPTL
+370 VEVQTL
-376 EDDEAEETET
+376 PDIDQEGTES
-386 FTVQLSAPSGAT
+386 FTVRLSGAT
-398 VADGTG
+398 GATLTDGVA
-404 TGTITDNDEAP
+404 TGTILDDDDRPGGTVPDLE
-415 TITIGDA
+415 IQDA
-422 RVTEGGTAEFT
+422 EVTEGGTAAFT
-433 VTLSSAA
+433 VTLSSSSEVP
-440 TGAVTVSYATVDG
+440 VTVSYETIDG

-515 TITDNDEAPTITIGD
+515 TIIDDDGGGGGSVPRIEIED
-530 ARVTEGGIA
+530 AEVTEGGIA
-539 EFTVT
+539 SFEVT
-544 LSSAA
+544 LSSAP
-549 TGAVTVS
+549 TRTVTVA

-568 DYTTTSG
+568 DYTTMSG

-623 GTITDNDEAP
+623 GTIIDDDGGGGGSVPRIE
-633 TITIGDARVTEGG
+633 IEDAEVTEGG
-646 IAEFTVTLSSAATRA
+646 IASFEVTLSSAPTRT
-661 VTVSYATVDGTATA
+661 VTVAYATVDGTATAGADYTTMSGMLTFEVNGDRTQRVEVPTLEDDEAEEAETFTVQLSAPSGATVADGTGTGTIIDDDGGGGGSVPRIEIEDAEVTEGGIASFEVTLSSAPTRTVTVAYATVDGTATA

-707 AEETE
+707 AEE
-712 TFTVQLSAPSGA
+712 A
-724 TVADGTGTGTITDND
+724 
-739 EAPTITIGDARVTE
+739 
-753 GGIAEFTVTLSSAA
+753 
-767 TRAVTVSYATVDGTA
+767 
-782 TAGADYTTTSGML
+782 
-795 TFEVNG
+795 
-801 DRTQRVEVPTLED
+801 
-814 DEAEETETFT
+814 ETFT

-865 AAFTVTLSSAA
+865 AEFTVTLSSAA
-876 TGAVTVS
+876 TGAVTVA

-912 TQRVEVPTLED
+912 TQRVEVQTLPDTDQE
-923 DEAEETETFTV
+923 
-934 QLSAP
+934 
-939 SGATVADGTG
+939 GA
-949 TGTITDNDEAPTITI
+949 
-964 GDARVTEGGT
+964 
-974 AAFTVTLSSAATG
+974 
-987 AVTVSYAT
+987 
-995 VDGTATAGADY
+995 
-1006 TTTSGMLTFEVN
+1006 
-1018 GDRTQRVEVPTLEDD
+1018 
-1033 EAEETETF
+1033 
-1041 TVQLSAPS
+1041 
-1049 GATVAD
+1049 
-1055 GTGTGT
+1055 
-1061 ITDNDEAPTIT
+1061 
-1072 IGDARVTEGGT
+1072 
-1083 AAFTV
+1083 
-1088 TLSSAA
+1088 
-1094 TGAVTVSYATV
+1094 
-1105 DGTATAGADYTTT
+1105 
-1118 SGMLTFEVN
+1118 
-1127 GDRTQRVEV
+1127 
-1136 PTLEDDEAEETE
+1136 E

-1254 SSQQEGGSGG
+1254 PSQQEGGSGG

-1275 LNGGGG
+1275 LNGGGAG
-1281 GAVPWNGDV
+1281 PCHGTAMC
-1290 FSAHLGA
+1290 SA
-1297 DVRLGSDVV
+1297 R
-1306 AGFSLSRLRGSFEY
+1306 
-1320 RMGGSGGGEA
+1320 
-1330 AGAYE
+1330 
-1335 PRMTGIHPFLVW
+1335 T
-1347 SVTPAVK
+1347 
-1354 LWATYGHGWGE
+1354 WALTYGSAPMSWR
-1365 LQFTND
+1365 D
-1371 LAGRGDTGSSTLN
+1371 SPCPACAAPSST
-1384 SGIVGFV
+1384 GWAAAAEGKPP
-1391 GCVLVCGAT
+1391 
-1400 TVRVKGEWAI
+1400 VRTS
-1410 AYMDL
+1410 
-1415 GAADRGLFDALKV
+1415 RG
-1428 YVQRVRY
+1428 
-1435 RAEVRQEHFLASGHW
+1435 
-1450 LSPWAELGF
+1450 
-1459 RHDAGDGERGG
+1459 
-1470 GLELGGGLRYRNSDT
+1470 
-1485 GLSVESEGRWLAFHQ
+1485 
-1500 STIHEW
+1500 
-1506 GFGTRILYD
+1506 
-1515 PGASERGVS
+1515 
-1524 VGLTPT
+1524 
-1530 WGRTASGVAQLWE
+1530 
-1543 QGSAVPTS
+1543 
-1551 YDATGPRL
+1551 
-1559 EAHVGYGFGV
+1559 
-1569 PRRRGALTPYV
+1569 
-1580 SMALGDELARGYRVG
+1580 
-1595 SHLAT
+1595 
-1600 GRSTNVNLELERRG
+1600 
-1614 HGAAPATYG
+1614 
-1623 ITARGTILF
+1623 